1 MTRNTTKEKTGKITG
16 MCPIYL
22 ILKYTENI
30 SSNQRI
36 KIYIIFREREDTGNF
51 TSATMKQTSQMT
63 YLLK

>member
-16 MCPIYL
+16 MRPIYL
-22 ILKYTENI
+22 ILEYTENI
-30 SSNQRI
+30 SSNQRL

-51 TSATMKQTSQMT
+51 TSVTMKQTSQMT